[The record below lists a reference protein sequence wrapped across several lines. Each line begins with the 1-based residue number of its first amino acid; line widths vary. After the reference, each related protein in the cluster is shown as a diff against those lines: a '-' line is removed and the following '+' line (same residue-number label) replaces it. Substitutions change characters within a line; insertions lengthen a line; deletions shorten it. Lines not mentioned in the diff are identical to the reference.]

1 MKSILAVSGWTTLVL
16 TMKTQQVPAVD
27 KMFPVTWLQP
37 DHSWHLAPLHACSTH
52 CRTQLGDNIYNQW
65 QSRRRSFSV
74 QSKPFLACKNTFL
87 VTSFLVSDV
96 WLCSRQGHSCRS
108 SDLTLLLS
116 STLVDSV
123 HNVLTNC
130 WYQDITGMTPPWPWF
145 SVECRQT
152 WCCVAQ
158 LVWEH
163 SRPWPGPR
171 WGPACPGR

>member
-1 MKSILAVSGWTTLVL
+1 MAAARPL
-16 TMKTQQVPAVD
+16 
-27 KMFPVTWLQP
+27 
-37 DHSWHLAPLHACSTH
+37 LAPGTTARLQHCSTH

-108 SDLTLLLS
+108 TDLTLLLS

-163 SRPWPGPR
+163 SRPWPWPR
-171 WGPACPGR
+171 WGQVEGGHWTLAPAG

>member
-1 MKSILAVSGWTTLVL
+1 MAAARPL
-16 TMKTQQVPAVD
+16 
-27 KMFPVTWLQP
+27 
-37 DHSWHLAPLHACSTH
+37 LAPGTTARLQHCSTH

-108 SDLTLLLS
+108 TDLTLLLS

-145 SVECRQT
+145 SVECRT
-152 WCCVAQ
+152 VG
-158 LVWEH
+158 
-163 SRPWPGPR
+163 RPDVVSLSWFENILARGRVLGEGQRALAGRYWTLAPG
-171 WGPACPGR
+171 